1 MCFDKVHFMNHK
13 LLISEE
19 CVGGIVYNKS
29 HDVVQLY
36 ESSHSMCL
44 LSEVNRFIV

>member
-1 MCFDKVHFMNHK
+1 MNHK

-19 CVGGIVYNKS
+19 CVGGIIYNKS
-29 HDVVQLY
+29 HDVVQLVC

-44 LSEVNRFIV
+44 LSEV